1 MSEIVAPIVEVVANP
16 LRHPLEPVPDA
27 GPNGR
32 PAGTSPGVG
41 GPSDPT
47 AGPTAFH
54 RRLPGYAPTPLID
67 AAALATELG
76 VGRLL
81 VKDESSRLGLP
92 AFKMLGAS
100 WASYR
105 ALAAALEQVTGAPMP
120 EWATLDDLAVL
131 LAPLQPLDL
140 ATATDG
146 NHGRAVARFAHLVGL
161 GARIFVPAGTTDARI
176 DAIRSEGAS
185 CAVVDG
191 SYDDAVARAALEAS
205 DDPTGRCLVIS
216 DTSWPGYDVVP
227 AWVIDGYSTIFA
239 EIDAQLAAA
248 DRPEP
253 EVVLVPIGVG
263 AFAAAAA
270 QWYRRPGL
278 VSPPLLIGVEPDTAN
293 CVMASARAGELVE
306 VPGPHRSVMAGL
318 NCGEASPVA
327 WPFVSAGFDWFVA
340 GGDDLAV
347 DGMRLLASAGI
358 VSGESGAATVGALAA
373 LRASTD
379 GPTIGA
385 DTVVLALSTE
395 GATDPPHYL
404 AAVGRTAGEVADSA
418 PRCLADRGPA
428 SDPRCAVTCCPGP
441 CRAPQAAS

>member
-1 MSEIVAPIVEVVANP
+1 MSEVVAAAIEVVANP
-16 LRHPLEPVPDA
+16 LRGDL
-27 GPNGR
+27 
-32 PAGTSPGVG
+32 PAVVADGA
-41 GPSDPT
+41 D
-47 AGPTAFH
+47 PTAFH
-54 RRLPGYAPTPLID
+54 RRLPGYVPTPLID
-67 AAALATELG
+67 AGPLAAELG

-105 ALAAALEQVTGAPMP
+105 ALDAELERVTGSAMP
-120 EWATLDDLAVL
+120 EWKSLDDLAAL

-176 DAIRSEGAS
+176 DAIRGEGAS
-185 CAVVDG
+185 CDVVDG
-191 SYDDAVARAALEAS
+191 SYDDAVARAAREAS
-205 DDPTGRCLVIS
+205 DHPSGRCLVIS

-239 EIDAQLAAA
+239 EIEEQLAAA
-248 DRPEP
+248 GLPHPD
-253 EVVLVPIGVG
+253 VVLVPIGVG

-270 QWYRRPGL
+270 QWYRRAGSAAPPVL
-278 VSPPLLIGVEPDTAN
+278 VGVEPDTAN
-293 CVMASARAGELVE
+293 CVMASALAGELVE

-340 GGDDLAV
+340 GGDDMAEH
-347 DGMRLLASAGI
+347 GMRLLASAGV

-373 LRASTD
+373 LRTSTG
-379 GPTIGA
+379 GPAIGP

-395 GATDPPHYL
+395 GATDPPHYE
-404 AAVGRTAGEVADSA
+404 ATVGRTAAEVAAGPS
-418 PRCLADRGPA
+418 RRGGE
-428 SDPRCAVTCCPGP
+428 DVDDLGDGVEVER
-441 CRAPQAAS
+441 

>member
-1 MSEIVAPIVEVVANP
+1 MSEVVAPIVEVVANP

-32 PAGTSPGVG
+32 PRGTGPGVG

-105 ALAAALEQVTGAPMP
+105 ALAAALEQLTGAAMP

-146 NHGRAVARFAHLVGL
+146 NHGRAVARFAHLFGL
-161 GARIFVPAGTTDARI
+161 GARI
-176 DAIRSEGAS
+176 DAIVSEGAT
-185 CAVVDG
+185 CEVVAG
-191 SYDDAVARAALEAS
+191 GTYEDAVARAGQEAG
-205 DDPTGRCLVIS
+205 DDCLVVS
-216 DTSWPGYDVVP
+216 DTSWEGYVTVPG
-227 AWVIDGYSTIFA
+227 WVIEGYTTIFA

-248 DRPEP
+248 GLPAPDA
-253 EVVLVPIGVG
+253 VMVQSGVG
-263 AFAAAAA
+263 ALAGAVAAR
-270 QWYRRPGL
+270 YRRDPDDPTL
-278 VSPPLLIGVEPDTAN
+278 FVCVEPTTAD
-293 CVMASARAGELVE
+293 CLMESIRAGEEVE
-306 VPGPHRSVMAGL
+306 VPGPHHSIMAGL
-318 NCGEASPVA
+318 NCGRPSPVA
-327 WPFVSAGFDWFVA
+327 FGAVSAGFDLFCAIDDDDAVNGMLTLADA
-340 GGDDLAV
+340 GV
-347 DGMRLLASAGI
+347 
-358 VSGESGAATVGALAA
+358 VSGETGGAGLGALLAM
-373 LRASTD
+373 
-379 GPTIGA
+379 GGA
-385 DTVVLALSTE
+385 GGLSLAEGSSVLVMSTE
-395 GATDPPHYL
+395 GATDP
-404 AAVGRTAGEVADSA
+404 AFFQRTVGRSPDQITADRPPCVAA
-418 PRCLADRGPA
+418 GTCPVPRCNGN
-428 SDPRCAVTCCPGP
+428 CAAPDVTP
-441 CRAPQAAS
+441 